1 MSRARGLITGDGF
14 ESRTSGMYDFED
26 NVRIASI
33 SNKGS
38 GGLRK
43 VGMENRELRV
53 TGFSYPYSFAWSPD
67 GLHLYIAYSGDYI
80 IHYTVTTPFTDD
92 GISTQATFNNTG
104 YDSNVVGIEI
114 SPDGRYIYFCGYDRD
129 TANQFTMTSAY
140 NIAAS
145 ANNTTFNPGYEQAN
159 KRLDNIFDIGS
170 ADGTLRGIE
179 FNNDGTKMYLVGL
192 GDDNIQQFSLSTAYE
207 VGTQS
212 YDGAYNVGADGHLY
226 PYNIRWNN
234 DGTKIF
240 VVNYYTD
247 LIVEYSVSNAYDVTS
262 GTITEGTN
270 FTTTSYES
278 NPYDVAFNSD
288 GTQMFVIGNGSDKIH
303 EWTLSTGFDLS
314 STVTYVS
321 GTALG
326 LTNPT
331 AFDIS
336 PDGTLMAVVDYNTDT
351 LKGFTL
357 STPFDSSTISSTQSI
372 DLSTDRWWSNPSASG
387 SNYLTNYW
395 VVPAGC
401 RFNGDG
407 TTITIMDNYSTVYDK
422 AISVPLVVPY
432 DVRGFAD
439 GTVDGYSQGVGA
451 SNTIRFSRDGKKF
464 YIMDHND
471 DLIYQWS
478 LHTPYV
484 LGRGSTTAVYDGTST
499 NLSSNADTAQYS
511 FDWTPDGKGIF
522 VCGNSTDT
530 ISFWEVAVPYDV
542 TSTIT
547 YGHYIDIT
555 GWEGDPRELRVV
567 NCYNANKDT
576 AYDPGNPRTA
586 GYKLH
591 ILGLGAKKIMEFDIN
606 F

>member
-43 VGMENRELRV
+43 VGMENRELRT

-67 GLHLYIAYSGDYI
+67 GLHLYISYSGDYI
-80 IHYTVTTPFTDD
+80 IHYTVNTPFTDD
-92 GISTQATFNNTG
+92 GISTQATFNISG

-114 SPDGRYIYFCGYDRD
+114 SPDGRYIYSCGYDRD
-129 TANQFTMTSAY
+129 TANQFTTTSAY

-145 ANNTTFNPGYEQAN
+145 ANNTTFSPGYEQAN
-159 KRLDNIFDIGS
+159 KRLNNIFSIGS
-170 ADGTLRGIE
+170 ADNSVRGIE
-179 FNNDGTKMYLVGL
+179 FNNDGTKMYLVGF
-192 GDDNIQQFSLSTAYE
+192 GDDNIQQFTLSTAYA
-207 VGTQS
+207 VGTAS
-212 YDGAYNVGADGHLY
+212 YSGYYSLGGDGHTN
-226 PYNIRWNN
+226 PYNMRWNN
-234 DGTKIF
+234 DGTKFFITDYASD
-240 VVNYYTD
+240 VVA
-247 LIVEYSVSNAYDVTS
+247 EYSVTNAYDVTS

-270 FTTTSYES
+270 YDVSSYES
-278 NPYDVAFNSD
+278 TPYDVAFNAD
-288 GTQMFVIGNGSDKIH
+288 GTKMFVIGNSSDKIH

-314 STVTYVS
+314 STVSYVS
-321 GTALG
+321 GTSLG
-326 LTNPT
+326 MTDPA
-331 AFDIS
+331 AFDFS
-336 PDGTLMAVVDYNTDT
+336 PDGTLMAVVDYGTDI

-357 STPFDSSTISSTQSI
+357 STPFDSSTISTTQSI
-372 DLSTDRWWSNPSASG
+372 DLSNERWASNPSSSG
-387 SNYLTNYW
+387 SIYLTNYW
-395 VVPAGC
+395 LTPTGC

-407 TTITIMDNYSTVYDK
+407 TTITIMDRYNTSYDK

-439 GTVDGYSQGVGA
+439 GTVDAYSEGVGS
-451 SNTIRFSRDGKKF
+451 SNTIRFSPDGKKF
-464 YIMDHND
+464 YIMDHSD
-471 DLIYQWS
+471 DRIYQWS

-484 LGRGSTTAVYDGTST
+484 LGRGSTTANYDGTSL
-499 NLSSNADTAQYS
+499 NLSSNADSAQYS

-547 YGHYIDIT
+547 YGHYADIT
-555 GWEGDPRELRVV
+555 GWEGDPREIRVI

-576 AYDPGNPRTA
+576 SYDAGNPRTA

>member
-1 MSRARGLITGDGF
+1 MSKARGLITGGDF
-14 ESRTSGMYDFED
+14 ESRSSGMYDSVD
-26 NVRIASI
+26 NIRIAAI
-33 SNKGS
+33 SQA
-38 GGLRK
+38 GLKK
-43 VGMENRELRV
+43 VGSQQTNLYT
-53 TGFSYPYSFAWSPD
+53 TGLNIPYSFAWSPD
-67 GLHLYIAYSGDYI
+67 GLHLYLAYDGDYI
-80 IHYTVTTPFTDD
+80 KHIECTSPFNTS
-92 GISTQATFNNTG
+92 GSSTQATFDCQS
-104 YDSNVVGIEI
+104 YDTSTWCIEV
-114 SPDGRYIYFCGYDRD
+114 SPNGRYLYFGGTTYD
-129 TANQFTMTSAY
+129 TIQQFTMGTPWTLTT
-140 NIAAS
+140 N
-145 ANNTTFNPGYEQAN
+145 ANDNLANRLVPGYEQID
-159 KRLDNIFDIGS
+159 KRLDNIFSIGTANAS
-170 ADGTLRGIE
+170 VRGFE
-179 FNNDGTKMYLVGL
+179 FNGDGTKFYLIGFD
-192 GDDNIQQFSLSTAYE
+192 DDNIQQFTLSTAYD
-207 VGTQS
+207 VGTAS
-212 YDGAYNVGADGHLY
+212 YAGAYDVGGDGLTT
-226 PYNIRWNN
+226 PYSFRWNN
-234 DGTKIF
+234 DGTKFF
-240 VVNYYTD
+240 VVNFGTD
-247 LIVEYSVSNAYDVTS
+247 AVVEYSVSNAYDVTS

-270 FTTTSYES
+270 FITTSYES
-278 NPYDVAFNSD
+278 NPYDVGFNAD

-326 LTNPT
+326 LTNPS

-336 PDGTLMAVVDYNTDT
+336 PDGTLMAVVDYNLDT

-357 STPFDSSTISSTQSI
+357 STPFDSSTISPTQSI
-372 DLSTDRWWSNPSASG
+372 DLSSDRWWSTPSASG
-387 SNYLTNYW
+387 SSYLTNYW
-395 VVPAGC
+395 VVPNGC

-407 TTITIMDNYSTVYDK
+407 TTITIMDSYSTTYDK

-439 GTVDGYSQGVGA
+439 GTVDAYSQGVGS

-484 LGRGSTTAVYDGTST
+484 LGRGSTTAVYDGTSI
-499 NLSSNADTAQYS
+499 NLSSNADSAQYS

-555 GWEGDPRELRVV
+555 GWEGDPREIRVV

-576 AYDPGNPRTA
+576 SYAPGNPRTA

-591 ILGLGAKKIMEFDIN
+591 VLGLGAKVIMEFDIN